1 MGGGANDPAQ
11 LAVKLAAEVIAKLM
25 HKILVSMPTYLF
37 DYCGISSGTGTTFK
51 PVLSLAHSICFICL
65 FVYKYFS
72 NLYRTGTTSGVF
84 PVRKFF

>member
-37 DYCGISSGTGTTFK
+37 
-51 PVLSLAHSICFICL
+51 
-65 FVYKYFS
+65 
-72 NLYRTGTTSGVF
+72 
-84 PVRKFF
+84 